1 VTADTTAVPTGRRTL
16 LLAGGVAALA
26 ALAGAGVAW
35 QRMRPQPAADDAV
48 ALLFAQTLP
57 DAGGRPVALAT
68 FAGQPLVVNFWAT
81 WCPPCVEEMPE
92 LSALHDEWSP
102 RGLRMIGIGIDS
114 AEKIG
119 QFSAKLPVSY
129 PLLVAGLGGT
139 EIGRRFGNQ
148 AGLLP
153 YTVLIDRRGHVA
165 QRILGRVDIGRLRA
179 VVARMVG

>member
-1 VTADTTAVPTGRRTL
+1 
-16 LLAGGVAALA
+16 
-26 ALAGAGVAW
+26 
-35 QRMRPQPAADDAV
+35 
-48 ALLFAQTLP
+48 
-57 DAGGRPVALAT
+57 
-68 FAGQPLVVNFWAT
+68 
-81 WCPPCVEEMPE
+81 MPE

-179 VVARMVG
+179 IVAQVVR